1 MFMKL
6 YIHNSEVILAACDED
21 LVGKTFE
28 QDGLKITVYESF
40 YKGDSISCQ
49 VLVEQ
54 MRYATIMNL
63 VGKEVVSI
71 AISYGYISPNC
82 VVNIGGVKYAQ
93 AVIF

>member
-6 YIHNSEVILAACDED
+6 YIHNNERILAACDED
-21 LVGKTFE
+21 IIGKTFE

-40 YKGDSISCQ
+40 YKGNSISSQ

-63 VGKEVVSI
+63 VGEEVVSI
-71 AISYGYISPNC
+71 AILYGYISTNC
-82 VVNIGGVKYAQ
+82 IINVGGVKYAQ